1 MQFTP
6 VAEGPAV
13 VGSFI
18 KIVSSAILTAQG
30 VDADGEDALAE
41 LRGMGLAHLDLRY
54 HFPDET
60 DLRIY
65 QKCGLREGRSLS
77 QFYFC

>member
-18 KIVSSAILTAQG
+18 KMVSSAILTAQG
-30 VDADGEDALAE
+30 VDAGGEDALAE
-41 LRGMGLAHLDLRY
+41 LRGMVLAHSDLR
-54 HFPDET
+54 
-60 DLRIY
+60 
-65 QKCGLREGRSLS
+65 
-77 QFYFC
+77 

>member
-18 KIVSSAILTAQG
+18 KMVSSAILTAHG
-30 VDADGEDALAE
+30 VDAGGEDALAE
-41 LRGMGLAHLDLRY
+41 LTGVGLAHLDLQVA
-54 HFPDET
+54 FP
-60 DLRIY
+60 R
-65 QKCGLREGRSLS
+65 
-77 QFYFC
+77 

>member
-18 KIVSSAILTAQG
+18 KMVSSAILTAQG
-30 VDADGEDALAE
+30 VDAGGEDALAE
-41 LRGMGLAHLDLRY
+41 LRGMGLAHLDLR
-54 HFPDET
+54 
-60 DLRIY
+60 
-65 QKCGLREGRSLS
+65 
-77 QFYFC
+77 